1 MHTRTL
7 SKTCARFSLVLLVI
21 VRRSIIDCVQ
31 ARFEKEAERLAGPT
45 ISVLNGWR
53 DVMRLM
59 TVEQHREQLEL
70 ASQLFQRDLERRN
83 AAIEAMLKELD
94 ESEEQERYAVRV
106 HAEKLDRLLTLQE
119 RRVEDLRASF
129 TAELRALKE
138 EHEVERSEA
147 LAAGKTLR
155 TEILHFMRAIKEDE
169 EVKLGALE
177 AEAAQNKE
185 QQRRRALERIHA
197 LQTDMDSAIEVLER
211 AFEEAHSRYLSNT
224 DQRTQDFKTLSARG
238 QHDTQMKE
246 RQRRAIK
253 RLQLRLQY
261 HQNKLAYLVREAD
274 EKNTA
279 LAAERDTI
287 GRQLLALKARWAH
300 AQEMSA
306 NRLKAMAVATK
317 AAKDKLGEQLALAGR
332 VLLAAETIRQLE
344 PAEALVAPF
353 PPLAA
358 DAIGGLTAAAGAAG
372 FSVDAGAGAGGAG
385 AASARLRDITL
396 LESPSAAGAGAGGF
410 GFGGAHE
417 AGKGAAA
424 AAAAMGSTAA
434 SAFGL
439 GAAAGGAG
447 SMIFDAQGS
456 VLAPVGVGAV
466 PSTASMASIS
476 GGGSGSVVSLAGL
489 DKSLMER
496 MSDEPDVLARFYDRF
511 NGAVLEKL
519 ALERRVAAL
528 REENAALQGTL
539 AKCVSSVT
547 VSPTIV
553 DAPNTLLVVNGR
565 TGLLPPAGPMRGPAA
580 KLPVAT
586 VTIEAAHVAA
596 AATRG
601 R

>member
-1 MHTRTL
+1 
-7 SKTCARFSLVLLVI
+7 
-21 VRRSIIDCVQ
+21 
-31 ARFEKEAERLAGPT
+31 
-45 ISVLNGWR
+45 
-53 DVMRLM
+53 MRLM

-119 RRVEDLRASF
+119 RRIEDLRASF

-138 EHEVERSEA
+138 EHEAERSET
-147 LAAGKTLR
+147 LSAGKTLR

-279 LAAERDTI
+279 LTEERDTI

-317 AAKDKLGEQLALAGR
+317 GAKDKLGEQLALAGR

-344 PAEALVAPF
+344 PAEALIAPF
-353 PPLAA
+353 PPMAM
-358 DAIGGLTAAAGAAG
+358 AGDG
-372 FSVDAGAGAGGAG
+372 MVGGAG
-385 AASARLRDITL
+385 MEGSIGGGGPGSPTARLRDITL
-396 LESPSAAGAGAGGF
+396 MESPTAAGGGGF
-410 GFGGAHE
+410 GA
-417 AGKGAAA
+417 
-424 AAAAMGSTAA
+424 TAA
-434 SAFGL
+434 SAFAL
-439 GAAAGGAG
+439 GASPAAAAAVGGAG
-447 SMIFDAQGS
+447 GSLIFDPQGS

-466 PSTASMASIS
+466 PSTASASLGASLHS
-476 GGGSGSVVSLAGL
+476 GSVSAGSVVSLAGL

-528 REENAALQGTL
+528 REENAGLQGTL

-547 VSPTIV
+547 VSPSIV

-565 TGLLPPAGPMRGPAA
+565 TGLLPPAVGGPARGPAA

-596 AATRG
+596 SAMRG